1 MVGYP
6 VCPPGL
12 PNGLNQPRGNG
23 GGRLTGVGDSI
34 GFIDPESRLTDNQFS
49 ESNFFAGGSS
59 LMNNY
64 DVDVFNLTTIVELPF
79 GPGRRCAART
89 SRSAIPHSGRSG
101 RQPASP
107 GCCSSAPR
115 WPGRRYDRGVGLT
128 HIKARI
134 ANPARPAKSST
145 VTFLVD
151 SGAVY
156 SVVPAAT
163 LRRLGIRSH
172 SSRTFLLADG
182 SEITRRV
189 GDALFFIDGR
199 RAASPVIFGEK
210 DDSPLLG
217 AVSLES
223 LGLILDPM
231 KRVLRPLPMVLGQL
245 RGPR

>member
-1 MVGYP
+1 M
-6 VCPPGL
+6 
-12 PNGLNQPRGNG
+12 
-23 GGRLTGVGDSI
+23 
-34 GFIDPESRLTDNQFS
+34 
-49 ESNFFAGGSS
+49 
-59 LMNNY
+59 
-64 DVDVFNLTTIVELPF
+64 
-79 GPGRRCAART
+79 
-89 SRSAIPHSGRSG
+89 
-101 RQPASP
+101 
-107 GCCSSAPR
+107 
-115 WPGRRYDRGVGLT
+115 GLT

-134 ANPARPAKSST
+134 ANPGRPAKSST

-156 SVVPAAT
+156 SVVPGAT

-189 GDALFFIDGR
+189 GDALFIIDGQ

-217 AVSLES
+217 MVSLES
-223 LGLILDPM
+223 LGLILDPL

-245 RGPR
+245 RGVRLVKVGRRLVARPSALRAARSPIDVAALVDKERGR